1 MDEGLEVKKTE
12 AETGAAAPAASE
24 RELIASLQRRI
35 DAMERRE
42 AERKAK
48 RIIVSA
54 VVLAVIVILVL
65 IATPRVNAAMR
76 TLNQVTD
83 TVQKYSSQ
91 LKELDADKLRDA
103 IQFINHLNLDALDK
117 AGDQLDG
124 VDLDEI
130 LTETDFLPGRQ
141 DVLCNTAELMGQLL
155 LSPVTRGG
163 LLLPDY
169 VESEREKM
177 AELIRSR
184 VNDKRGYAMLRCM
197 EEMCCYEDY
206 AVSRFGSEADCE
218 SIHYQKLTRHYRSIL
233 QTSPV
238 EIFYCGRADSRR
250 VARVFRDAL
259 STLPRGEIDYDI
271 GTDVRMNAVEAQPR
285 YVEEEMNVSQGK
297 LVIGFRLGDVM
308 EEPDI
313 AAIYVFNSVFGSG
326 STSKLFVN
334 VREKLQLCYYAGSSV
349 DIHKGIMLVSSGIEF
364 DKFNAAKAEILSQ
377 LAEMKNGNITDDE
390 LNAAKSGIA
399 SALRSG
405 MDSQGEL
412 EGFFLSQTLAG
423 LDYGPMELAQ
433 LVEEVTKDSVVSVAK
448 SVECDL
454 VYFLKGS
461 GEAAEDEEAEEDE
474 KD

>member
-1 MDEGLEVKKTE
+1 MDISREEILPGVELTCLRSDKFKTACLSLSLLTQLKRETASMNALIPLVLRRGTTQYPDMEALSKKLD
-12 AETGAAAPAASE
+12 
-24 RELIASLQRRI
+24 ELYGTAIEPVVRRI
-35 DAMERRE
+35 GE
-42 AERKAK
+42 
-48 RIIVSA
+48 
-54 VVLAVIVILVL
+54 
-65 IATPRVNAAMR
+65 
-76 TLNQVTD
+76 
-83 TVQKYSSQ
+83 
-91 LKELDADKLRDA
+91 
-103 IQFINHLNLDALDK
+103 IQCIGFYASIP
-117 AGDQLDG
+117 
-124 VDLDEI
+124 
-130 LTETDFLPGRQ
+130 ETDFLPGRQ
-141 DVLCNTAELMGQLL
+141 DVLCDTAELMGQLL

-259 STLPRGEIDYDI
+259 SMLPRGEIDYDI

-349 DIHKGIMLVSSGIEF
+349 DIHKGIMLVSSGIDF

-454 VYFLKGS
+454 VYFLKVS

>member
-1 MDEGLEVKKTE
+1 MDISREEILPGVELTCLRSDKFKTACLSLSLLTQLKRETASMNALIPLVLRRGTTQYPDME
-12 AETGAAAPAASE
+12 ALS
-24 RELIASLQRRI
+24 RKLDELYGTAIEPVVRRI
-35 DAMERRE
+35 GE
-42 AERKAK
+42 
-48 RIIVSA
+48 
-54 VVLAVIVILVL
+54 
-65 IATPRVNAAMR
+65 
-76 TLNQVTD
+76 
-83 TVQKYSSQ
+83 
-91 LKELDADKLRDA
+91 
-103 IQFINHLNLDALDK
+103 IQCIGFYASIP
-117 AGDQLDG
+117 
-124 VDLDEI
+124 EP
-130 LTETDFLPGRQ
+130 DFLPGRQ
-141 DVLCNTAELMGQLL
+141 DVLCDTAELMGQLL

-259 STLPRGEIDYDI
+259 SMLPRGEIDYDI

-364 DKFNAAKAEILSQ
+364 DKFDAAKAEILSQ
-377 LAEMKNGNITDDE
+377 LDEMKNGNITDDE

>member
-1 MDEGLEVKKTE
+1 MDISREEILPGVELTCLRSDKFKTACLSLSLLTQLKRETASMNALIPLVLRRGTTQYPDME
-12 AETGAAAPAASE
+12 ALS
-24 RELIASLQRRI
+24 RKLDELYGTAIEPVVRRI
-35 DAMERRE
+35 GE
-42 AERKAK
+42 
-48 RIIVSA
+48 
-54 VVLAVIVILVL
+54 
-65 IATPRVNAAMR
+65 
-76 TLNQVTD
+76 
-83 TVQKYSSQ
+83 
-91 LKELDADKLRDA
+91 
-103 IQFINHLNLDALDK
+103 IQCIGFYASIP
-117 AGDQLDG
+117 
-124 VDLDEI
+124 
-130 LTETDFLPGRQ
+130 ETDFLPGRQ
-141 DVLCNTAELMGQLL
+141 DVLCDTAELMGQLL

-259 STLPRGEIDYDI
+259 SMLPRGEIDYDI

-364 DKFNAAKAEILSQ
+364 DKFDAAKAEILSQ
-377 LAEMKNGNITDDE
+377 LDEMKNGNITDDE

-433 LVEEVTKDSVVSVAK
+433 LVEEVTKDNVVSVAK